1 MTKINKGYIRLLLLA
16 LKTKPSGYTLL
27 ESLMALVVVG
37 ILITSVAPMLALTTA
52 SRVQSRR
59 VDQATQALRSYVDGV
74 RAGVI
79 PIPQKF
85 VVANPEVNF
94 KAPIYAS
101 PPNASMIIPFDP
113 STISADPG
121 TLIDT
126 NGDGF
131 SENDPQDLVIQA
143 IRPVAYLTPF
153 RAAVPATT
161 TPPAAAIPRIAP
173 TDLPRGTPAERD
185 EEIAQ
190 AKEQGFVMIVRVFR
204 ADAFANGAVPT
215 GTDQANVFIGTLGS
229 RNNPLISS
237 ISEIFPEANLI
248 GISGRDNSKY

>member
-1 MTKINKGYIRLLLLA
+1 
-16 LKTKPSGYTLL
+16 
-27 ESLMALVVVG
+27 VVVG

-85 VVANPEVNF
+85 VVVNPEVNF
-94 KAPIYAS
+94 KANLYPL
-101 PPNASMIIPFDP
+101 PDASMI
-113 STISADPG
+113 SATADPG
-121 TLIDT
+121 TRIDT
-126 NGDGF
+126 NGDVF
-131 SENDPQDLVIQA
+131 SVDDPQDLVIQA
-143 IRPVAYLTPF
+143 IRPVAYCTPF
-153 RAAVPATT
+153 RPAVPATT
-161 TPPAAAIPRIAP
+161 TPPAAAIPRTAP
-173 TDLPRGTPAERD
+173 IDCPRGTPAERD

>member
-1 MTKINKGYIRLLLLA
+1 
-16 LKTKPSGYTLL
+16 
-27 ESLMALVVVG
+27 VG

-79 PIPQKF
+79 PLPQKF

-94 KAPIYAS
+94 KAPIYLS
-101 PPNASMIIPFDP
+101 PPDASMI
-113 STISADPG
+113 SAPDPG
-121 TLIDT
+121 TQIDT

-131 SENDPQDLVIQA
+131 SVDDPQDLVIQA

-173 TDLPRGTPAERD
+173 TDLPRGTPTERD